1 MSLHLSH
8 IWFSIE
14 GHQLPFLQH
23 AHTIFGWTCSIL
35 TNLVFWEMQERKSED
50 HHWLCSTFAF
60 IMFNHQRKS
69 WGNLE
74 SVKIYFWVVKHT
86 LSSVVKINIL
96 THIIWIEYM
105 CSPAGAVAG
114 RGSKYG
120 REGWTT
126 TWRPGQRPRWEGC
139 WHHHH
144 HHHHELIIIAV
155 INGEGDN
162 AHDEKVTD
170 DCRQYQ
176 QASALLLLLSL
187 PHFFSFG
194 FLLSQLTLPKSYLVK
209 LQDWRLHSFYS

>member
-69 WGNLE
+69 LGNLE

-96 THIIWIEYM
+96 IHIIWIFVFTSWSS
-105 CSPAGAVAG
+105 C
-114 RGSKYG
+114 
-120 REGWTT
+120 
-126 TWRPGQRPRWEGC
+126 GQRVEVWPRGLDDNLATGTTPTLRRLLTSSSSSSPWAHRHRRHQRGGRQRPWWEG
-139 WHHHH
+139 H
-144 HHHHELIIIAV
+144 
-155 INGEGDN
+155 
-162 AHDEKVTD
+162 
-170 DCRQYQ
+170 
-176 QASALLLLLSL
+176 
-187 PHFFSFG
+187 
-194 FLLSQLTLPKSYLVK
+194 
-209 LQDWRLHSFYS
+209 WRLSSVSASISIVAPFVIASVF

>member
-1 MSLHLSH
+1 MSLHPPH

-86 LSSVVKINIL
+86 LSSVVKMNIL
-96 THIIWIEYM
+96 IDIIWIFVFASWSS
-105 CSPAGAVAG
+105 C
-114 RGSKYG
+114 
-120 REGWTT
+120 
-126 TWRPGQRPRWEGC
+126 GQRVEVWPRGLDDNLATGTTPTLRRLLASSSSSSPWTHYHRRHQRGGRQLPWWEGH
-139 WHHHH
+139 W
-144 HHHHELIIIAV
+144 
-155 INGEGDN
+155 
-162 AHDEKVTD
+162 
-170 DCRQYQ
+170 R
-176 QASALLLLLSL
+176 LLSVSASIGIVA
-187 PHFFSFG
+187 PFVIASVF
-194 FLLSQLTLPKSYLVK
+194 
-209 LQDWRLHSFYS
+209 